1 MKYVVAY
8 SPDSGG
14 RAALGVARLF
24 ASPKVSLTVCTITPA
39 TWGYPSMALVDT
51 EYAEFLGNQANA
63 ALDEARRLLGDD
75 VDAEYLARS
84 SRSPTE
90 GVLELVAELDAGM
103 VVLGSAREGPIG
115 RFVMGSVT
123 SSLLH
128 AATVPVALAPRGYR
142 PARSTRL
149 QRITCGYVGP
159 AHSGATLAAAT
170 ELALR
175 HEVPLRLVTC
185 IVRDLQM
192 YPSLV
197 GYDAESV
204 VRQQWRT
211 DAEAALGRAVADLPE
226 GLKAS
231 SEIAEGMSWDN
242 ALDALT
248 WEDGEVMVIGSSRLG
263 LGRIFLGTNAS
274 KIVRSSPVP
283 TVVVHG
289 AASTT

>member
-24 ASPKVSLTVCTITPA
+24 ANAKVTLTVCTITPA
-39 TWGYPSMALVDT
+39 TWGYPSMALVDA
-51 EYAEFLGNQANA
+51 EYAEYLGSQADA
-63 ALDEARRLLGDD
+63 SLDEAKRLLGDT
-75 VDAEYLARS
+75 VEAEYLARA

-90 GVLELVAELDAGM
+90 GVLELAAELDAGM

-128 AATVPVALAPRGYR
+128 AAPVPVALAPRGYR
-142 PARSTRL
+142 PARSARL

-159 AHSGATLAAAT
+159 GHSGATLAAAT

-197 GYDAESV
+197 GYDSEAL
-204 VRQQWRT
+204 VRQQWRAE
-211 DAEAALGRAVADLPE
+211 AEAALGQAVADLPE
-226 GLKAS
+226 GLEAS

-242 ALDALT
+242 ALDALA

-274 KIVRSSPVP
+274 KIVRGSPVP
-283 TVVVHG
+283 TVVVPG
-289 AASTT
+289 SAA